1 MIVRKALGN
10 ATGQDVGESIR
21 KNFVAAMRNGDK
33 LCLDMADKI
42 PAFAE
47 YASDGTFD
55 PALFFNFAE
64 FKKEASHIPFVR
76 EDENHGVGGVNP
88 GFGYA
93 RSNDFSCSVRTSV
106 ENEEQ
111 LQNVINGIPGFNEH
125 FHHVIFE

>member
-10 ATGQDVGESIR
+10 ATGEEVGESIR

-33 LCLDMADKI
+33 LCLDMSDKI

-64 FKKEASHIPFVR
+64 FK
-76 EDENHGVGGVNP
+76 
-88 GFGYA
+88 
-93 RSNDFSCSVRTSV
+93 
-106 ENEEQ
+106 
-111 LQNVINGIPGFNEH
+111 
-125 FHHVIFE
+125 